1 VASAGCQNSVRKTQP
16 LTREQFFFVLTVH
29 GQFCHPPKPT
39 DISVKPFDWKPTG
52 RLCQEDRKLLFS
64 LEKLM
69 IYVYMF
75 SLHVLLV
82 CFGKPITSKKIGSSD
97 SQSKRDWPL
106 VYDFAAG
113 LIDPR
118 KNSRHFKLDLSE
130 F

>member
-1 VASAGCQNSVRKTQP
+1 MVSFAIPPSQMISPLNRSIGNQRAG
-16 LTREQFFFVLTVH
+16 
-29 GQFCHPPKPT
+29 
-39 DISVKPFDWKPTG
+39 
-52 RLCQEDRKLLFS
+52 LCLEDRKILFS

-69 IYVYMF
+69 IYVYMS

-82 CFGKPITSKKIGSSD
+82 CFGKPITSKKLGSSD